1 MSTIHEGHRMRV
13 KKQFLKEGFSDSMP
27 DHKILEMILF
37 YSIPR
42 KDTNELSHTLIQ
54 TFGSFSNVLDASPE
68 ELVKIKGITE
78 NTACLLK
85 MFLPVYRRYK
95 LNRQDNNLCL
105 TDRFLAAK
113 YLKNFFIG
121 RTVET
126 VFILCLD
133 SKGRVLD
140 CHLASE
146 GDEISVG
153 ISVRTV
159 VEQAFKT
166 HATTV
171 LLGHNH
177 PSGKAKPSNAD
188 IILTKAISNALLNLG
203 IKFFDHVIY
212 TDNKYVSMADQK
224 EFALFFNG

>member
-1 MSTIHEGHRMRV
+1 MSTVHDGHRDRV
-13 KKQFLKEGFSDSMP
+13 KKQFLKEGFPDSMP

-42 KDTNELSHTLIQ
+42 KDTNELAHKLIQ

-68 ELVKIKGITE
+68 EIMKINGISE

-85 MFLPVYRRYK
+85 TFLPVYRRYELDK
-95 LNRQDNNLCL
+95 QKDNIGL
-105 TDRFLAAK
+105 TNRFLAAK

-133 SKGRVLD
+133 DNGRVIS

-153 ISVRTV
+153 ISARTV
-159 VEQAFKT
+159 VEQAIKT

-171 LLGHNH
+171 LIGHNH
-177 PSGKAKPSNAD
+177 PSGILKPSNSD

-203 IKFFDHVIY
+203 IRFYDHVIY
-212 TDNKYVSMADQK
+212 ANNSLFSMADQK
-224 EFALFFNG
+224 EYALMFN